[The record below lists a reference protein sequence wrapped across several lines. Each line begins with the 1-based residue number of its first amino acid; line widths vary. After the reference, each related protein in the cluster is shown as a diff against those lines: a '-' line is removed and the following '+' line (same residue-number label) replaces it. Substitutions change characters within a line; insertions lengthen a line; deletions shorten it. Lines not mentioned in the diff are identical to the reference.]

1 MSQNLSVNSFKWV
14 ENTFHINEDFKN
26 NYNEENG
33 KGYFLEVDVWYLEM
47 LHDLH
52 NDLAFSPRKMKIEK
66 IEKLTANL
74 NDKEKHKTNIKS
86 LISFAKN
93 A

>member
-1 MSQNLSVNSFKWV
+1 
-14 ENTFHINEDFKN
+14 
-26 NYNEENG
+26 
-33 KGYFLEVDVWYLEM
+33 M

-52 NDLAFSPRKMKIEK
+52 NDLAFSPIKLKIEK
-66 IEKLTANL
+66 IEKPTANL

-86 LISFAKN
+86 WISFAKN